1 MRAVL
6 AGGGTGGHVIPALA
20 IAQDLKSRLG
30 AEVIF
35 IGTSRGIE
43 TRLVPASGFELRLI
57 EVGALKRV
65 SLATRAKTMFAL
77 PRAVFASSKI
87 LGEFRPDVVIG
98 VGGYA
103 SGPAMLAA
111 ALRRIPTLIFEPNV
125 VPGFANKMVAPLATA
140 AAVHFEATCQY
151 FKRCTV
157 TGVPVRQRFF
167 DIPSRP
173 ANDRPSLLL
182 FGGSQGSH
190 ILNTI
195 LVEALPQL
203 AAALPGLHIVH
214 QTGEKEYE
222 AVSKAYL
229 DVHISAE
236 VSPFIDNMAAAF
248 AGADLLVCRSG
259 ASTVA
264 EVTAAAK
271 PALFVP
277 FAGAADNHQFKN
289 AELLAGNN
297 AAVLMEEKD
306 LNSQRFAEEVI
317 GLLKDRARLR
327 SMSEAAKK
335 LSHPNAAGQIAEL
348 AARIAG
354 KSKRSAGASPA

>member
-20 IAQDLKSRLG
+20 IAQELKTRLG

-35 IGTSRGIE
+35 VGTARGIE
-43 TRLVPASGFELRLI
+43 TRLVPISGFELKLI
-57 EVGALKRV
+57 EVGALNRV
-65 SLATRAKTMFAL
+65 SLATRLKTITAL
-77 PRAVFASSKI
+77 PRAIFASSKI
-87 LGEFRPDVVIG
+87 LTEFKPDVVIG

-111 ALRRIPTLIFEPNV
+111 AMRRIPTLIFEPNV
-125 VPGFANKMVAPLATA
+125 VPGFANRIVAPLATA
-140 AAVHFEATCQY
+140 AAVHFQETCRY
-151 FKRCTV
+151 FRKCTV

-167 DIPSRP
+167 EIPPRQMT
-173 ANDRPSLLL
+173 DRPSLLL

-190 ILNTI
+190 ILNTA
-195 LVEALPQL
+195 LVQSLREL
-203 AAALPGLHIVH
+203 ASRVPGLHIVH

-222 AVSKAYL
+222 SVTKAYL
-229 DVHISAE
+229 DAGISAE
-236 VSPFIDNMAAAF
+236 ISPFIDNMSAAF
-248 AGADLLVCRSG
+248 ANADLLVCRSG

-289 AELLAGNN
+289 AELLARNN
-297 AAVLMEEKD
+297 AALVIEEKD
-306 LNSQRFAEEVI
+306 LNPALFAQEIVA
-317 GLLKDRARLR
+317 LLNDRSRLR
-327 SMSEAAKK
+327 AMSEAAKK
-335 LSHPNAAGQIAEL
+335 LSHPDAAGHIAGL
-348 AARIAG
+348 AAKIAG
-354 KSKRSAGASPA
+354 KNKIAAVS

>member
-20 IAQDLKSRLG
+20 IAQDLRSRLG
-30 AEVIF
+30 AEVVF
-35 IGTSRGIE
+35 IGTARGIE

-65 SLATRAKTMFAL
+65 SLTTRAKTMFVL
-77 PRAVFASSKI
+77 PRAILASSKI
-87 LGEFRPDVVIG
+87 LGEFKPDVVIG

-111 ALRRIPTLIFEPNV
+111 TLRRIPTLIFEPNV
-125 VPGFANKMVAPLATA
+125 VPGFANKMVAPFATA

-151 FKRCTV
+151 FRRCTV

-167 DIPSRP
+167 DIPPR
-173 ANDRPSLLL
+173 AGNDRPSLLL

-190 ILNTI
+190 ILNTV

-203 AAALPGLHIVH
+203 AAALPGLHVVH

-222 AVSKAYL
+222 TVSKAYL
-229 DVHISAE
+229 DVEISAE

-277 FAGAADNHQFKN
+277 FAEAADNHQFKN
-289 AELLAGNN
+289 AELLVSNK
-297 AAVLMEEKD
+297 AAVLIEEKD
-306 LNSQRFAEEVI
+306 LNSKRFAEEVI
-317 GLLKDRARLR
+317 ALLKDRARLR

-354 KSKRSAGASPA
+354 KSKAAVGNLG